1 MKRIEANSEVLVHFV
16 MKLEDGSVAESTYL
30 AGKPMLFRLGDGSLS
45 PALESQLLGLAEKEK
60 KSFVLEPSDAFG
72 NVDPDQIHHIE
83 RHRFDENVP
92 TEVGNIVAFSGPQGE
107 EIPGVITEV
116 QGDSVTVN
124 FNHPLAGKP
133 IIFEVDV
140 VTVRS

>member
-30 AGKPMLFRLGDGSLS
+30 AGKPMVFRLGDNSLS
-45 PALESQLLGLAEKEK
+45 PSLESNLLGMTEKEK
-60 KSFVLEPSDAFG
+60 KTFLLEPIDAFG
-72 NVDPDQIHHIE
+72 EISADQIHHIE

-92 TEVGNIVAFSGPQGE
+92 IDVGNIVAFSSPQGE

-116 QGDSVTVN
+116 IGDSVTVN
-124 FNHPLAGKP
+124 FNHPLAGKT
-133 IIFEVDV
+133 ITFEVDV
-140 VTVRS
+140 VSVRA